1 MRARAARNNDVKR
14 FQTNRLPARMM
25 HRDSALQH
33 LPGEEGRDLNPIL
46 TSETFVL
53 PQSQGVVTIRKRSIP
68 V

>member
-1 MRARAARNNDVKR
+1 
-14 FQTNRLPARMM
+14 MM